1 MATSQKLFPSGAIEV
16 SFRVANTSAPKTE
29 MEFWQKV
36 VDAAREFGYQTVETS
51 SKNDSRDLSKVFS
64 MRFSDKEAPVEE
76 EVAA

>member
-16 SFRVANTSAPKTE
+16 SFRVANTSAPKAE

-36 VDAAREFGYQTVETS
+36 VDAAKEFGYQAVETS
-51 SKNDSRDLSKVFS
+51 SKSDGRDLSKTFS
-64 MRFSDKEAPVEE
+64 MRFSDKEVPAE